1 MPRLTGRHAVAATT
15 CSHLGILFDTA
26 ASRSV
31 GSPPRAGD
39 TGPGRNYP
47 STGPRLL
54 RSFGRVSVGAN
65 PSYEPGHGD
74 RYSGNVNLR
83 AAGDEQQHAVSRT
96 TRPRLPR
103 VGAPRFVGREAELAR
118 VVGALA
124 RPPALVLVEGEAG
137 IGKSR
142 LVREALAALSPAP
155 ELASAPGSVP
165 FSPLVAVCPPFRE
178 PLTLGPIVDA
188 ARQRTSE
195 VSGLGL
201 SALAGTLRPLFP
213 EWADTLPPA
222 PESLADP
229 GAARHRLIRA
239 LAELLDRLGV
249 SVLVVEDVHWA
260 DEATMDFL
268 LFLASRRP
276 QRIGLL
282 LTYRAEDLPGDSL
295 LPRLS
300 AFGASGACGGL
311 ARVTLGGLEPPQ
323 VAQLV
328 SSMLDDERV
337 SPAFA
342 GLLHSRTEG
351 VPLALEESV
360 RLLHDRSDLIRR
372 DGEWIRKTLDEIDVP
387 PSIRDAVTER
397 VGRLG
402 ADAQRILLAA
412 AVLVDPETEDVLARV
427 SGLPAASAWVALR
440 EAALSGLVAE
450 DHLGRIAFRHVLA
463 ARAVY
468 DRAAGSDRRAAHSR
482 AAAALEPQRPTPVA
496 RLAYHHR
503 AAQETALWCRYA
515 EQAAD
520 LALATGDHPTAVGL
534 LHELLT
540 SGGLPAGDVARIAQK
555 MPVLTFTGYL
565 RRVDVI
571 STLRTVL
578 DDPRLSR
585 SDRGRIRGQLGRMLM
600 HVGEYAAGTEE
611 IQRAIPDLADRPI
624 EAARALSTLGGP
636 VGSLW
641 PASEHRRWLDR
652 AAQVVESAGAAI
664 PEGERQILTID
675 RITALLDLA
684 EQSGWDLAAAFPAS
698 DESVPQEALNLARL
712 SLNTGNAAM
721 QWGHLQDARR
731 RLAIAGDVARRHRY
745 QRLRDMT
752 LVTLM
757 HLDWFT
763 GSWGGLAERLRHW
776 ARLDDE
782 PLMQLDSR
790 LVLGLLGAAVGDD
803 PAAEDNVRAVRDES
817 TRRGIA
823 DMSMEST
830 GALARLRLAAGD
842 VDEALSLTDDAVQ
855 VVAGK
860 GMWLWATETVPVRVA
875 ALTAAKCGGEA
886 EDLVATFARGLGERP
901 IPSAHASLATCRA
914 LLADGRADYAEAAHA
929 WDAAAVAWQALP
941 RPYYALLAREQKA
954 RSLLKIGETD
964 AALSQWAETARGLAS
979 LGAKQDADRVARTL
993 TRHGGRPPG
1002 PRKAGRRGYGDQLSP
1017 REQEVV
1023 ELLLSGLTNREIAI
1037 ALSRSPKTVA
1047 AQLNSA
1053 MRKHGVTTR
1062 TALAVVVTQT
1072 RYAPT
1077 TESAPE

>member
-1 MPRLTGRHAVAATT
+1 
-15 CSHLGILFDTA
+15 
-26 ASRSV
+26 
-31 GSPPRAGD
+31 
-39 TGPGRNYP
+39 
-47 STGPRLL
+47 
-54 RSFGRVSVGAN
+54 
-65 PSYEPGHGD
+65 
-74 RYSGNVNLR
+74 
-83 AAGDEQQHAVSRT
+83 
-96 TRPRLPR
+96 
-103 VGAPRFVGREAELAR
+103 LAR
-118 VVGALA
+118 VADALVH
-124 RPPALVLVEGEAG
+124 PPALVLVEGEAG

-142 LVREALAALSPAP
+142 LVREALATLST
-155 ELASAPGSVP
+155 ASGA
-165 FSPLVAVCPPFRE
+165 FEPLVAVCPPFRE

-188 ARQRTSE
+188 ARQRTSD

-213 EWADTLPPA
+213 EWAHALPPA
-222 PESLADP
+222 PDPLADP

-268 LFLASRRP
+268 LFLTSRRP
-276 QRIGLL
+276 QRISLL
-282 LTYRAEDLPGDSL
+282 VTYRAEDLPPDSL

-300 AFGASGACGGL
+300 ASGAASGSASGSGGGL
-311 ARVTLGGLEPPQ
+311 ARVALGGLEPPQ
-323 VAQLV
+323 VALLV

-372 DGEWIRKTLDEIDVP
+372 DGEWIRRTLDEIDVP

-402 ADAQRILLAA
+402 SNAQQLLLAV
-412 AVLVDPETEDVLARV
+412 AVLVDPETEDVLTQV
-427 SGLPAASAWVALR
+427 SGLTAASTAVALR

-450 DHLGRIAFRHVLA
+450 DRSGRIGFRHVLA

-468 DRAAGSDRRAAHSR
+468 DRAAGADRRAAHSR
-482 AAAALEPQRPTPVA
+482 AAAALKSMWPAPVA
-496 RLAYHHR
+496 RLAYHCR

-571 STLRTVL
+571 GTLRMVL

-585 SDRGRIRGQLGRMLM
+585 GERGRIRGQLGRMLM

-611 IQRAIPDLADRPI
+611 IQRAIPDLAESPV

-636 VGSLW
+636 VGTLW

-652 AAQVVESAGAAI
+652 AARVAESAASAM
-664 PEGERQILTID
+664 PQAERQILLID

-684 EQSGWDLAAAFPAS
+684 EESGWELAAAFPAL
-698 DESVPQEALNLARL
+698 DESAPQEALNLARL

-721 QWGHLQDARR
+721 HWGRYRDARR
-731 RLAIAGDVARRHRY
+731 RLAIAADVARRHRY

-752 LVTLM
+752 LVTLL

-763 GSWGGLAERLRHW
+763 GAWDGLAERLRNW
-776 ARLDDE
+776 VRLDDE

-803 PAAEDNVRAVRDES
+803 PAAEESVRAVRDES

-842 VDEALSLTDDAVQ
+842 VEEALALTDEAVR

-860 GMWLWATETVPVRVA
+860 ELWLWGTETVPVRVA
-875 ALTAAKCGGEA
+875 ALTAAGRGGEA
-886 EDLVATFARGLGERP
+886 EELAAAFAGGLGDRP
-901 IPSAHASLATCRA
+901 IPSARAALATCRA
-914 LLADGRADYAEAAHA
+914 LLAGGRGDHAEAADA
-929 WDAAAVAWQALP
+929 WEAAAAAWQELP
-941 RPYYALLAREQKA
+941 RPYYALLARDQKA
-954 RSLLKIGETD
+954 HNLLKAGDTGT
-964 AALSQWAETARGLAS
+964 ALSQWAEAAQGLAA
-979 LGAKQDADRVARTL
+979 LGAKQDADRIAL
-993 TRHGGRPPG
+993 ALSRHGGRRPG
-1002 PRKAGRRGYGDQLSP
+1002 VRKLGRRGYGDQLSP

-1023 ELLLSGLTNREIAI
+1023 ELLLSGLTNREIAV

-1072 RYAPT
+1072 RYGTT